1 MQYTTKLNLVRST
14 FTAMFAALICIG
26 SFISIPLPGG
36 VPITIQNLFA
46 VLAGLLF
53 GGIQGAGAVGL
64 FLILGTLGVPVFSGG
79 TSGMPILVGPTG
91 GFLWGYFVGALVAG
105 IIVGT
110 PRITEKKHTVKMAIR
125 IAAASLAAFAIQYL
139 IGIPWFMHIMASK
152 GNSLSLAKAL
162 SYTLIPFIPGD
173 LTKFCVSIPLAM
185 VLRPVLARY
194 LYPNDAKEAE
204 EFIAEL
210 KKQKER

>member
-1 MQYTTKLNLVRST
+1 
-14 FTAMFAALICIG
+14 
-26 SFISIPLPGG
+26 
-36 VPITIQNLFA
+36 
-46 VLAGLLF
+46 
-53 GGIQGAGAVGL
+53 
-64 FLILGTLGVPVFSGG
+64 
-79 TSGMPILVGPTG
+79 MPILVGPTG

-162 SYTLIPFIPGD
+162 SYTLTPFIPGD